1 MKRLHYKAFISYSHQ
16 DEAWARWLQN
26 GLERYRVPQ
35 RLVGTEGSFGPVPA
49 RLTPIFRD
57 RADLSSSADLTQSVC
72 QELTRSE
79 CLLVICSPAA
89 ARSRWVTEEIL
100 FFRSLGRAE
109 RIYCL
114 LVAGDPQST
123 DPAEACFP
131 PALMEAGAAAGHE
144 PLAADARKFA
154 DGKRLARLKLVAGIL
169 GLRLDELRQRDMQ
182 RRRARWLLAGLSG
195 ALLVILTLTLAWSA
209 ISAKKDSRLRR
220 ANTEELLSYMLGNLK
235 TLDPIV
241 GLEVVDQNDA
251 QVLAYMQSLGLAAL
265 DDKAL
270 EAAARTWREEGV
282 DQHGRGELLSAM
294 QSFQKSRA
302 ALIELHQRA
311 GGTQQALFEL
321 GQAEFWVGYVYMDQ
335 GELDQAQNAFSRYGA
350 ITRRLVNADPNN
362 AELVIELAYTL
373 TNLSALER
381 ARQDPDT
388 NKALRLA
395 QSSMEYNRIAL
406 LLEPENAAYQ
416 QELTTTMAFLADA
429 WLDICDLGKAI
440 QWRQQTAEIAERL
453 AQQSPADQRLKVEFA
468 YALSGLATVQRQLS
482 LNDAALA
489 SLRQSESLLGGAAQ
503 QERDSLSLSW
513 QTLLRRQRIA
523 SLLSAMGELEQ
534 AWAISGP
541 LAQDLSSLLD
551 QGMNAD
557 FIAGVDYARFLVD
570 RAVLAQRLGQV
581 VLAAETLES
590 AIGLLADV
598 VRQKPQNRASRF
610 ALARALFEQWDRDGR
625 LSTPADSELLEGFLQ
640 VREQVKSCDDSSL
653 AARLAVMNGNLALAR
668 DYNDFLLGKGY
679 FEPDYVRFCAQYGLC
694 GGMPQTGPER

>member
-1 MKRLHYKAFISYSHQ
+1 VKRLHYKAFISYSHQ
-16 DEAWARWLQN
+16 DKAWARWLQT
-26 GLERYRVPQ
+26 GLERYRVPR
-35 RLVGTEGSFGPVPA
+35 RLVGIAGLFGPVPA

-57 RADLSSSADLTQSVC
+57 REDLSSAADLTQSVR

-89 ARSRWVTEEIL
+89 ARSRWVNEEIR
-100 FFRSLGRAE
+100 FFRSLGRAG

-114 LVAGDPQST
+114 IVAGDPQST
-123 DPAEACFP
+123 DPDAACFP
-131 PALMEAGAAAGHE
+131 SALMDAGATAGHE

-169 GLRLDELRQRDMQ
+169 GLRLDQLRQRDMQ

-195 ALLVILTLTLAWSA
+195 VLLVALTLTLAWSA
-209 ISAKKDSRLRR
+209 ISSKKDSRLRR

-241 GLEVVDQNDA
+241 GLEVVDRNDA

-265 DDKAL
+265 DDQAL
-270 EAAARTWREEGV
+270 GAVALTWREEGM
-282 DQHGRGELLSAM
+282 DQHGRGELLLAL

-302 ALIELHQRA
+302 AVIELHQRA
-311 GGTQQALFEL
+311 GGTQQTLFEL

-335 GELDQAQNAFSRYGA
+335 GELDQAQDAFSRYGA

-373 TNLSALER
+373 TNLSGLER

-388 NKALRLA
+388 DEALRLA
-395 QSSMEYNRIAL
+395 QGSMEYNRIAL
-406 LLEPENAAYQ
+406 LLEPENATYQ
-416 QELTTTMAFLADA
+416 QELANTMAFLADA

-440 QWRQQTAEIAERL
+440 QWRQQTAEMAERL
-453 AQQSPADQRLKVEFA
+453 ARQSPAEQRLQVEFA

-482 LNDAALA
+482 LNEAALA
-489 SLRQSESLLGGAAQ
+489 SLRQSESLLSAAAQ
-503 QERDSLSLSW
+503 QERSNLSLRW
-513 QTLLRRQRIA
+513 QTLLRRQRSA
-523 SLLSAMGELEQ
+523 SLLAAMGELEQ

-541 LAQDLSSLLD
+541 LAQDMRDLLD

-557 FIAGVDYARFLVD
+557 FIAGVDYARCLVD
-570 RAVLAQRLGQV
+570 RSLLAQQLGQQ
-581 VLAAETLES
+581 AMAGESLES
-590 AIGLLADV
+590 AIGMLAKV

-610 ALARALFEQWDRDGR
+610 ELARALFEQWDRYGR
-625 LSTPADSELLEGFLQ
+625 WPTPADSELIEGFLQ
-640 VREQVKSCDDSSL
+640 VRRQVKSCDDSSL

-679 FEPDYVRFCAQYGLC
+679 FEPEYVRFCVRHGLC
-694 GGMPQTGPER
+694 GGVPQTDPKP